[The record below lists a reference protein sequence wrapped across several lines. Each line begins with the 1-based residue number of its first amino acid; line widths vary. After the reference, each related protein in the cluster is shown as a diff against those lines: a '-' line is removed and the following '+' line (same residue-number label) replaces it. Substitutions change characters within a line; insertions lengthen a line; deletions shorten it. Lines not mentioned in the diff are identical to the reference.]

1 MIVVESW
8 LVASLRGG
16 EMTIKIQRLDL
27 GARGKPGTLTIY
39 TEHLE
44 ILVGRMKCYIPFYS
58 KHFRNY
64 KLPA

>member
-16 EMTIKIQRLDL
+16 EMTIKKQRLDF
-27 GARGKPGTLTIY
+27 GAKGKPGALTIY

-44 ILVGRMKCYIPFYS
+44 ILVGK
-58 KHFRNY
+58 
-64 KLPA
+64 